1 MPHDIHPVC
10 SAFAGVSC
18 SGLEFY
24 SRFRYHPGFSSD
36 DVSRMSAIDFSL
48 LFNDENIGFFVMSS
62 GEAVA
67 LCVAVKSVWESGY
80 FDVSMARLYCFSSAN
95 VDADLLS
102 VLVNKT
108 VNHAF
113 EKSGICHFSID
124 VDIDNYQV
132 LNCLAGNGF
141 EILDIKRTYFTNKLG
156 VNPEFSRSVAR
167 VRDYTEADA
176 DIVQEI
182 IAAARFE
189 TRFTRDR
196 FLSRDASD
204 ALYQQWFMN
213 LVKDSGL
220 GSHVVVFERM
230 GRVVGCGGIG
240 EMSFSRYGIDRKM
253 RTGSLYACSSE
264 GVGGYAPVLYRLTSD
279 AIASHGLVET
289 TVSLNNAS
297 AVRVVE
303 GVRPNRSTTSY
314 AMRRFIQ

>member
-1 MPHDIHPVC
+1 M
-10 SAFAGVSC
+10 
-18 SGLEFY
+18 
-24 SRFRYHPGFSSD
+24 SS
-36 DVSRMSAIDFSL
+36 IDFSL
-48 LFNDENIGFFVMSS
+48 LFDDENSGFFVMSS
-62 GEAVA
+62 GEVIA
-67 LCVAVKSVWESGY
+67 LCVAVRSVWESGY
-80 FDVSMARLYCFSSAN
+80 FDVPMARLHCFSSSN
-95 VDADLLS
+95 FDTDLLS
-102 VLVNKT
+102 VIVNKT
-108 VNHAF
+108 IQHAF
-113 EKSGICHFSID
+113 ESSGICHFSID
-124 VDIDNYQV
+124 VDVDNYKV
-132 LNCLAGNGF
+132 LNCLSGSGF
-141 EILDIKRTYFTNKLG
+141 EILDLKRTYFTNKLG
-156 VNPEFSRSVAR
+156 ANPEFSRSVAR
-167 VRDYTEADA
+167 VRDYTDADA
-176 DIVQEI
+176 DTVREI

-204 ALYQQWFMN
+204 ALYQQWFLN